1 MSNEIAKPQ
10 KRPLA
15 KLDDL
20 YANKPLA
27 AAQNELNRLLN
38 NDPKPEWVKEH
49 PFAKN
54 VKYLPIS
61 VIEYLLT
68 SIYLKWR
75 VEVRDTKVVANSIV
89 CTVRLHVQDPIT
101 MEWDWQDGVGA
112 TPIQTEKGA
121 AATDFNK
128 VLTDAVMKSAPAAE
142 SYAIKDAAEKL
153 GRLFGKDLNR
163 KDWLAY
169 TNLEGKLDLNAIDY
183 EDKPTFDQIQYL
195 WGLLDQVNFVE
206 RKEAGVWHAKV
217 QSCTS
222 KQDAAKYIEQLKGM
236 IPVDPANV
244 KHFANKQTVQ

>member
-1 MSNEIAKPQ
+1 MSNELAKTKQ
-10 KRPLA
+10 RPLA

-20 YANKPLA
+20 YSNKQLA
-27 AAQNELNRLLN
+27 AQQNELNRLLN
-38 NDPKPEWVKEH
+38 SEPKAEWVKEH

-61 VIEYLLT
+61 IIEYLLT

-101 MEWDWQDGVGA
+101 MEWDWQDGIGA

-121 AATDFNK
+121 SATDFNK
-128 VLTDAVMKSAPAAE
+128 VLTDAVMKSAPSAE

-163 KDWLAY
+163 KDWIPF

-183 EDKPTFDQIQYL
+183 EDKPTFDQMQYM

-206 RKEAGVWHAKV
+206 RKESAMWHSKV

-222 KQDAAKYIEQLKGM
+222 KQDAANYIEQLKDM
-236 IPVDPANV
+236 IPKDPALQ
-244 KHFANKQTVQ
+244 KHYTRPIN